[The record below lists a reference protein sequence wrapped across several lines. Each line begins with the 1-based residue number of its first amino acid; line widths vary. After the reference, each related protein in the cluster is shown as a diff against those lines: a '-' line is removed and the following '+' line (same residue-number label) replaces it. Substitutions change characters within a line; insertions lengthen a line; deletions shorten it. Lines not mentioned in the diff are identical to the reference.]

1 MTDVVPVTRKES
13 LKYEI
18 FEILYMQNVIS
29 ANPGIPAIVVM
40 ANISPINI
48 RYISPFLTPIARY
61 TPTSFT
67 RDRNDALIIR
77 YISMK
82 KEKTVY

>member
-48 RYISPFLTPIARY
+48 L
-61 TPTSFT
+61 
-67 RDRNDALIIR
+67 
-77 YISMK
+77 
-82 KEKTVY
+82 

>member
-29 ANPGIPAIVVM
+29 ANPGIPAIVVSDQG
-40 ANISPINI
+40 IRDESPC
-48 RYISPFLTPIARY
+48 SP
-61 TPTSFT
+61 
-67 RDRNDALIIR
+67 
-77 YISMK
+77 
-82 KEKTVY
+82 KT